1 VGRLF
6 KVDRANDAIV
16 ELVAEVV
23 PVTGS
28 MIRRSR
34 GALATLTFAPSHPS
48 HPSLKRLWSQQEVD
62 CAAHHGVPLVGR
74 RDAFESE
81 PE

>member
-1 VGRLF
+1 V
-6 KVDRANDAIV
+6 IV

-48 HPSLKRLWSQQEVD
+48 LKRLWSQQEVD
-62 CAAHHGVPLVGR
+62 RAARHGVPLVGR

-81 PE
+81 PEVEGAETPHRRAPS

>member
-1 VGRLF
+1 
-6 KVDRANDAIV
+6 V

-34 GALATLTFAPSHPS
+34 GTLATLTFAPSHPW
-48 HPSLKRLWSQQEVD
+48 LKRLWSQQEVD
-62 CAAHHGVPLVGR
+62 RATHHGVPLVGR
-74 RDAFESE
+74 RDAFESN
-81 PE
+81 PK